1 MKFSRRTLLKT
12 SAAAA
17 AGLTTAAC
25 KPSSQNVQSS
35 PSDPQETVVADL
47 LSEATDLI
55 LNAYPESTSS
65 AGIDKGK
72 YLQHKSELSDRSPE
86 GLAKIKADVK
96 DMLGQLDKVDT
107 KTLSSDEALNVDV
120 VRTVFDMS
128 VKGFDLDYGE
138 VALLNSNWSWRN
150 SPYAVAQNTGAFVEI
165 SSFLEASHSIQTT
178 DDAEAYLSR
187 MEAYSAQ
194 LDGETERTRTE
205 GEKGVILPDFLMEKT
220 LGQLRDARA
229 RAPGEWGIVKTLEA
243 KTSMLD
249 ADFAHR
255 AKALAEQNI
264 GPAID
269 RQIAVLESVAP
280 KATSDA
286 GVWAK
291 PDGDAFYDWALQAGT
306 TTTMSPDEV
315 HQMGLDQL
323 ASLHGRMDPILRS
336 IGYTQGSI
344 GERMTALGKD
354 PAYHFSPGDKGRA
367 EIMTF
372 IEDTLSEIRGLM
384 PQAFATQVPGFLEVT
399 RISPDVEAGA
409 PGAYGG
415 AGSID
420 GKQPGHFWINLRTTD
435 LHTKFNLKDLTY
447 HEAIPGHVWQGEYT
461 FKQPLI
467 RSLLAFNAYSEGWAL
482 YAEQLADELGVYNES
497 PVGRLGYL
505 QATAFRACRLVVDTG
520 LHAKRWTREQANTWF
535 VINNGSNPE
544 EVRGE
549 VDRYCAWPGQACGYK
564 VGHTAINQLR
574 EKAQSALGDKFDFR
588 QFNDAVVLGGAVPM
602 TVLGR
607 VVDDYITRAKSA

>member
-12 SAAAA
+12 SVAAAT
-17 AGLTTAAC
+17 GLTAAAC
-25 KPSSQNVQSS
+25 KPSAQNESSIPVPVQESA
-35 PSDPQETVVADL
+35 VGDL
-47 LSEATDLI
+47 LKQATDLI

-65 AGIDKGK
+65 AGIDKGE
-72 YLQHKSELSDRSPE
+72 YLRQKSELTDRSPQ
-86 GLAKIKADVK
+86 GQAKIKADVK
-96 DMLGQLDKVDT
+96 AMLTKLNKVDT
-107 KTLSSDEALNVDV
+107 SKLTSDQALNVDV

-128 VKGFDLDYGE
+128 AKGFDMAYGE
-138 VALLNSNWSWRN
+138 VALLNFNWSWRN
-150 SPYAVAQNTGAFVEI
+150 SPYAVAQNTGAFIEI
-165 SSFLEASHSIQTT
+165 PSFLEASHSIETA
-178 DDAEAYLSR
+178 DDALAYLSR

-194 LDGETERTRTE
+194 LDGETERTRID
-205 GEKGVILPDFLMEKT
+205 GEKGVILPDFLMQKT
-220 LGQLRDARA
+220 LQQLRDAGT
-229 RAPGEWGIVKTLEA
+229 RAPEEWGIVKTLESKAA
-243 KTSMLD
+243 KLD
-249 ADFAHR
+249 GDYLQR
-255 AKALAEQNI
+255 AKIIAAQNI
-264 GPAID
+264 GPAIE
-269 RQIAVLESVAP
+269 RQIAVLESLAP

-291 PDGDAFYDWALQAGT
+291 PDGDAYYDWALQAGT

-315 HQMGLDQL
+315 HQMGLDEL

-354 PAYHFSPGDKGRA
+354 PRYHFSPGDKGRA

-372 IEDTLSEIRGLM
+372 IDDTLSEIRGLM

-399 RISPDVEAGA
+399 RIAPEVEAGA

-420 GKQPGHFWINLRTTD
+420 GKQPGRFWINLRSTD

-482 YAEQLADELGVYNES
+482 YAEQIADELGVYNES

-520 LHAKRWTREQANTWF
+520 LHAKRWTREEANSWF
-535 VINNGSNPE
+535 VTNNGSNPE

-574 EKAQSALGDKFDFR
+574 DKAKAVLGDKFDFR
-588 QFNDAVVLGGAVPM
+588 QFNDAIVLGGAVPM
-602 TVLGR
+602 TVLGT
-607 VVDDYITRAKSA
+607 VVDDYIARANSA